1 MNSRET
7 SKVETLETGIA
18 VIGGGGA
25 GLAAAIAA
33 REKGVDVTV
42 LEKRRTAGGNA
53 AIAGGIFAAESH
65 LQKQM
70 KIDARRDDFF
80 RIAMSHSH
88 WKVNPRI
95 IRAIVGKSGD
105 TIQWLEEKGVTFE
118 GVPHFLPNQIRI
130 FHLPQGHGAG
140 LVKALVQKCKESGV
154 PLLYETPAKRIVM
167 GENGRAGGVL
177 AETKEKELRVVAK
190 AVIIATGGYAGN
202 KELLKKY
209 YPDYTE
215 DLYSVG
221 MPHMGDGLLMASEI
235 GAASE
240 GLGNLQL
247 RGPYFRGSLEIV
259 TVAMEP
265 QTIWVNKRGERFVDE
280 ATGFYWPEA
289 ANALN
294 RQPGKISYTLFDEK
308 IKNGLMED
316 GLRKGYSRFSAGTK
330 LTQLEKK
337 LRLESKKEGVKISG
351 SWEEIARWIGASPK
365 VLKATINEYNR
376 FCDRGHD
383 EMFVKDRKFLVPL
396 RTPPYY
402 ALKCY
407 QGFLGTIGGIKINH
421 CMEVLDLQ
429 GDSIPGLYAGGN
441 DTGGWESDT
450 YGLALS
456 GFALGFA
463 VNSGRIA
470 GENAAKF
477 IFGESRKRKRMGKF
491 RR

>member
-7 SKVETLETGIA
+7 SNGETLETGIA

-33 REKGVDVTV
+33 REKGADVVV
-42 LEKRRTAGGNA
+42 LEKRRTLGGNA
-53 AIAGGIFAAESH
+53 AIAGGVFAAESH

-105 TIQWLEEKGVTFE
+105 TIQWLEEKGVKFE
-118 GVPHFLPNQIRI
+118 GVPHFLPNQVRI

-140 LVKALVQKCKESGV
+140 LVKVLAQKCKESGV
-154 PLLYETPAKRIVM
+154 RLLYETPARGIWTSKKGNVI
-167 GENGRAGGVL
+167 GVL
-177 AETKEKELRVVAK
+177 VGTKEKELRLAAK

-209 YPDYTE
+209 YADYTE
-215 DLYSVG
+215 NLYSVG
-221 MPHMGDGLLMASEI
+221 MPHMGDGLLMATAV
-235 GAASE
+235 GAATD
-240 GLGNLQL
+240 GLGILQL

-280 ATGFYWPEA
+280 ATGFNWPEA

-294 RQPGKISYTLFDEK
+294 RQPDKISYTLFDEK

-330 LTQLEKK
+330 LTELGKK
-337 LRLESKKEGVKISG
+337 LRFESQKGGVKISD
-351 SWEEIARWIGASPK
+351 SWEEMARWMGAVPK
-365 VLKATINEYNR
+365 VLKTAIDEYNR
-376 FCDRGHD
+376 FCDRGCD
-383 EMFVKDRKFLVPL
+383 EMFVKDRRFLMPL

-402 ALKCY
+402 GLKCY

-421 CMEVLDLQ
+421 QMEVLDQ
-429 GDSIPGLYAGGN
+429 QADPIPGLYAGGN

-450 YGLALS
+450 YSLILS
-456 GFALGFA
+456 GFAFGFA

-477 IFGESRKRKRMGKF
+477 VLEESLKKKRMGKL